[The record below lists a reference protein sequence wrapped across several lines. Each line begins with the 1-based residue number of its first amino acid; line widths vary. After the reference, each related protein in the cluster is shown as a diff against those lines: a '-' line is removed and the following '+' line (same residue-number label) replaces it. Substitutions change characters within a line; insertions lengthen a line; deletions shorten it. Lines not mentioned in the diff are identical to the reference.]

1 MIKPN
6 AFKSALAAKKMQ
18 LGLWCCI
25 ANAYTNEILAGSG
38 YDWLTLD
45 MEHSPNDVQTVLAH
59 LQAMGAYDVEPIV
72 RFQKFDSDELKL
84 FLDLGARTLMFP
96 NVETPEQAQAIVR
109 ATRYPPRGY
118 RGVAGL
124 QRANR
129 WGRVK
134 NYHAN
139 AENDL
144 CISAQIETTKA
155 VKNAAAIAAIDGI
168 DGLFVGPSDLAAS
181 MGSLGNPL
189 VPEVQANINEA
200 QRAIVA
206 AGKWAGTLARGASD
220 AADYAKMGFT
230 MIGLGSDQ
238 GLLVKASDELVTG
251 FRATL
256 AAK

>member
-6 AFKSALAAKKMQ
+6 AFKSALAAKETQ

-25 ANAYTNEILAGSG
+25 ANAYTSEILAGSG

-45 MEHSPNDVQTVLAH
+45 MEHSPNDMQTVLAQ
-59 LQAMGAYDVEPIV
+59 LQAMAAYDVEPIV
-72 RFQKFDSDELKL
+72 RFQKFDADVLKL
-84 FLDLGARTLMFP
+84 FLDLGVRTVMFP
-96 NVETPEQAQAIVR
+96 NVETAEQAQEIVR
-109 ATRYPPRGY
+109 AARYPPRGY

-134 NYHAN
+134 NYHAT
-139 AENDL
+139 AENEL
-144 CISAQIETTKA
+144 CIIAQIETTRA

-168 DGLFVGPSDLAAS
+168 DGLFVGPSDLSAS

-189 VPEVQANINEA
+189 VTDVQAKIAEA
-200 QRAIVA
+200 QRAITG

-238 GLLVKASDELVTG
+238 GLLVKASDELVSG
-251 FRATL
+251 FRAGL
-256 AAK
+256 VK